1 MVLVN
6 QTSISGIRIE
16 LSKPNS
22 TSTKDNPINI
32 RYIPVLN
39 LSVFWLLLLYSF
51 LGFRKLQSIVLP
63 CEEYHRLLS
72 QRISLLP
79 TRRYHLW
86 TRAFQQSFGSHI
98 ETFPRETRPP
108 ELQPGMLD
116 KAFLVKGSAH
126 FSHTKIFRFFSNCYI
141 SPSSMMSHQAIDPL
155 TQIFGQITHD
165 HVFRVNILNT

>member
-6 QTSISGIRIE
+6 QTSLSGIRIE

-22 TSTKDNPINI
+22 TSMKDNPIHI

-63 CEEYHRLLS
+63 CEEYHKLLS

-86 TRAFQQSFGSHI
+86 TQAFQQSFGSHT
-98 ETFPRETRPP
+98 ETFLRETRPP
-108 ELQPGMLD
+108 ELQPGMLEKHFN
-116 KAFLVKGSAH
+116 KAFQLKDRCTFLIPKYSD
-126 FSHTKIFRFFSNCYI
+126 SL
-141 SPSSMMSHQAIDPL
+141 AIVTFL
-155 TQIFGQITHD
+155 H
-165 HVFRVNILNT
+165 HR